1 MAKVQVEVSRRAVQ
15 RIQKSPVVQADLKRR
30 AEAIAKSADAQT
42 SPNPPSMRNPNYVSF
57 VTVGNVAAKGR
68 VVASNP
74 HSMRDNA
81 RNNTLL
87 KSMDAG
93 R

>member
-1 MAKVQVEVSRRAVQ
+1 MAKVQVKVSREAILS
-15 RIQKSPVVQADLKRR
+15 IQKSSEVQADLKRR
-30 AEAIAKSADAQT
+30 AEAIAKSADEQT
-42 SPNPPSMRNPNYVSF
+42 SPNPIKMRNPNYVTF
-57 VTVGNVAAKGR
+57 VEVGKVSAKAR
-68 VVASNP
+68 VSAHNS
-74 HSMRDNA
+74 HSKRDNA